1 MRRVGFLLETLEAGD
16 RCDRRPRYVGLM
28 FRTLMAVVMR
38 VRADGIAG
46 MGWSPA
52 PARIGRSSR
61 FTTTVSGQILLPGIA
76 EPYRWD
82 SRMRD

>member
-1 MRRVGFLLETLEAGD
+1 MRRAGFLFETFEAED
-16 RCDRRPRYVGLM
+16 RCDRSWYVGRML
-28 FRTLMAVVMR
+28 RTLMTVVMR
-38 VRADGIAG
+38 IRAGGIAG

-52 PARIGRSSR
+52 PVRIGRSSR